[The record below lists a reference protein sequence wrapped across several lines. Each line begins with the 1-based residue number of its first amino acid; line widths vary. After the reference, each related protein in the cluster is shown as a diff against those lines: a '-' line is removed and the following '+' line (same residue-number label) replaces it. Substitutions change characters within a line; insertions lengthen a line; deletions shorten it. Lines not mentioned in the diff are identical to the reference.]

1 LQSFV
6 IEKEDYTPGE
16 FVKKYSERFPLHV
29 RVSKGFYGNSETT
42 SVSEG
47 DTFNIHFIKKTKVHK
62 KAGLVGKGWLGVGKP
77 LLKSCWLDLRRW
89 VGGIPLNEGE
99 MLKVIG

>member
-1 LQSFV
+1 MWSSAIVAMYVLSPLDLRISLTSTHTHSNVQSFV
-6 IEKEDYTPGE
+6 IEKEEYTPGE

-47 DTFNIHFIKKTKVHK
+47 DTFNIHFIKKTKVCT
-62 KAGLVGKGWLGVGKP
+62 V
-77 LLKSCWLDLRRW
+77 C
-89 VGGIPLNEGE
+89 
-99 MLKVIG
+99 M